1 MDRLKGRLAR
11 KQGRTPSR
19 KRRATVQREPL
30 LEALIRSTADTTGQT
45 FFRRL
50 VDELAH
56 RLNVRAAIVS
66 RHFEPSHITILAS
79 SEYTRS
85 LEGTAVSVA
94 EAPCHEMILTGQP
107 LICPKNARKK
117 YPAAKILDNFHID
130 GLIGI
135 PLVAATGRMLGAIL
149 LLHNKPISG
158 SAASLTALTLVAS
171 RAAAELE
178 RMESEEQR
186 LESEFRM
193 REIIEA
199 APFGAHLYA
208 LQHDGTLVFVGGNR
222 SADRILGVRHHDLVG
237 MTIEEAFPGLVSQGI
252 PDSYRDVARTGSP
265 FECDFISYTHGQIS
279 GVFEVHAFQTSK
291 DNVCSFFRDITERR
305 KAELRA
311 EEASR
316 VKTSLLRNISHEFRT
331 PITGILGIA
340 SLLHDETQNESQH
353 HLLDCIT
360 ASAAR
365 LHTTLDAILKLAQL
379 ISGEMR
385 PATVPIDPTAIC
397 ARIQERYTAAATQK
411 GISLTIVAPKDG
423 VAILGDADFV
433 LHAVGYLVDNGIKY
447 TSAGGVTVRV
457 ETTMQ
462 GTTLHCVFSIQDTG
476 IGIAPEHQEDIFE
489 EFKQASEGYSR
500 QFEGSGLGLAIARR
514 MIWMMNGT
522 IDLASSP
529 GSGSTFFVSLPA
541 TIAAEHLSPTAPPS
555 AIESAEAE
563 KRPRVLIVEDNFI
576 NEMVMQN
583 FLSGV
588 CTSDHARNARTAIDM
603 AQQNWYDAI
612 IMDINLGAGMSGI
625 EATQEIRKIPGYQ
638 STPIV
643 AVTGYTLAGDRERI
657 LSQGL
662 THYLPKPFDRK
673 EIVDI
678 VSTALFSKPRH
689 P

>member
-1 MDRLKGRLAR
+1 MDRPKGRSAR
-11 KQGRTPSR
+11 TRGVSH
-19 KRRATVQREPL
+19 KRRVAVQTEPL
-30 LEALIRSTADTTGQT
+30 LESLIRSTADTTGHA

-50 VDELAH
+50 VDELTS
-56 RLNVRAAIVS
+56 RLNVRAAIVF
-66 RHFEPSHITILAS
+66 RIIDPSLISILAS
-79 SEYTRS
+79 SEHTRAY
-85 LEGTAVSVA
+85 EGTVLPIA
-94 EAPCHEMILTGQP
+94 EAPCHEMIQTGQP
-107 LICPKNARKK
+107 LVCPRNARKK
-117 YPAAKILDNFHID
+117 YPAAKLLDEFHIE

-135 PLVAATGRMLGAIL
+135 PLAASTGRMLGSIL
-149 LLHNKPISG
+149 LMHNKPLIGKAG
-158 SAASLTALTLVAS
+158 SLIPLTLVAS

-193 REIIEA
+193 RGIIEA
-199 APFGAHLYA
+199 APFGSHMYTLLENGA
-208 LQHDGTLVFVGGNR
+208 LVFVGGNR
-222 SADRILGVRHHDLVG
+222 SADRILGVRHHDLIG
-237 MTIEEAFPGLVSQGI
+237 MTIEEAFPGLVDQGI
-252 PDSYRDVARTGSP
+252 PDSYRNVARTGAP
-265 FECDFISYTHGQIS
+265 FETDFISYTHGQIS

-291 DNVCSFFRDITERR
+291 DNMCSFFRDITERR

-331 PITGILGIA
+331 PITGILGIT
-340 SLLHDETQNESQH
+340 SLLHADLLSESQH
-353 HLLDCIT
+353 RMLDCIT

-385 PATVPIDPTAIC
+385 PTTTPIDPTTIC
-397 ARIQERYTAAATQK
+397 TRIHERYEAAAAQK
-411 GISLTIVAPKDG
+411 RISLTVVPPIEG
-423 VAILGDADFV
+423 VAILGDEDFV
-433 LHAVGYLVDNGIKY
+433 LHALGYLVDNGIKY
-447 TSAGGVTVRV
+447 TSSGGVTLRAEKTVQNGGV
-457 ETTMQ
+457 
-462 GTTLHCVFSIQDTG
+462 HCVFSVQDTG

-500 QFEGSGLGLAIARR
+500 QYEGSGLGLAIARR

-529 GSGSTFFVSLPA
+529 GAGSTFFVSLPG
-541 TIAAEHLSPTAPPS
+541 TAAPEHLSRPMPAP
-555 AIESAEAE
+555 AIEVPEAE
-563 KRPRVLIVEDNFI
+563 RKPRVLIVEDNFI
-576 NEMVMQN
+576 NEMVIQN

-603 AQQNWYDAI
+603 AQQNGYDAI

-625 EATQEIRKIPGYQ
+625 EATQEIRRIPGYQ

-678 VSTALFSKPRH
+678 VSTALFTRAQRP
-689 P
+689 